1 MDYYGRTVITS
12 NVDFI
17 DRTNILDVI
26 EEAAGVHD
34 SNVSQINYLYEYY
47 KGNQPVYQRTKSV
60 RSDILN
66 MIVENNAKEV
76 VDFKTGY
83 RCTGPIVYTSRN
95 GDEVSEDINI
105 LNGYMETE
113 GREGINRRL
122 YDWQHIC
129 GTSYLACFPDE
140 YFELESDMVPFELY
154 CVDPRKA
161 FVIYSTDIS
170 ERPLAGCYTVVDAEG
185 ETIYNVYTP
194 DRHFRVKGDEVEE
207 EINGIGRIPIIEYPL
222 NEARLGA
229 FESAL
234 DILDAINELD
244 SDRLDGVQQFIQS
257 LVVTTNVEF
266 EEGTT
271 QETIRQT
278 GIVALHSRDGLQQDI
293 KVISEQL
300 DQGQTQTLKNDLKE
314 ALYAICSMPYSRR
327 SSGSTADTGVA
338 VVYRDGWYEAEA
350 DAQSADITFK
360 QSETELLKVVLSI
373 CSDLGA
379 LEMRATD
386 IKIKPTRRNYEN
398 IESKVQVL
406 NTMLQNPK
414 IAPKLAFIYSGLFPD
429 SEEAYRMSIPQ
440 IEESERTVNATE
452 DREV

>member
-17 DRTNILDVI
+17 DRTNVLEVI
-26 EEAAGVHD
+26 GEASGVHD
-34 SNVSQINYLYEYY
+34 SNVSQINYLYNYY
-47 KGNQPVYQRTKSV
+47 KGDQPVYQRTKEI

-66 MIVENNAKEV
+66 KIVENGAKEI

-95 GDEVSEDINI
+95 GDETSEDINI
-105 LNGYMETE
+105 LNGYMEAE

-129 GTSYLACFPDE
+129 GTGYISVFPDE
-140 YFELESDMVPFELY
+140 WFEPESDSVPFELY

-194 DRHFRVKGDEVEE
+194 ERHFRIKGEEIEE
-207 EINGIGRIPIIEYPL
+207 EVNGIGRIPIIEFPL
-222 NEARLGA
+222 NEARLGS

-257 LVVTTNVEF
+257 FIVTTNVDFDENMS
-266 EEGTT
+266 
-271 QETIRQT
+271 QDAIRQT

-300 DQGQTQTLKNDLKE
+300 DQGQTQTLKNDLKT
-314 ALYAICSMPYSRR
+314 ALYAICAMPYTRR

-360 QSETELLKVVLSI
+360 ASETELLKVVLSI

-406 NTMLQNPK
+406 NTMLENPK
-414 IAPKLAFIYSGLFPD
+414 IAPKLAFVYSNLFPD
-429 SEEAYRMSIPQ
+429 SEEAYRMSIPF
-440 IEESERTVNATE
+440 IEGAERTENADE
-452 DREV
+452 REL